1 MTRRRGQSTRIA
13 RNGTGRPAEN
23 SAHTAT
29 REQLTAFD
37 DDELRDW
44 LMECIAEGSDIFLCA
59 IAEAAVAALE
69 EDYLVLRPALLELRR
84 KHDTGYTI

>member
-1 MTRRRGQSTRIA
+1 MTRRRGQANRIA
-13 RNGTGRPAEN
+13 RNGTGD
-23 SAHTAT
+23 SAKSSARTDI
-29 REQLTAFD
+29 RERSTAFD
-37 DDELRDW
+37 DDELRNW